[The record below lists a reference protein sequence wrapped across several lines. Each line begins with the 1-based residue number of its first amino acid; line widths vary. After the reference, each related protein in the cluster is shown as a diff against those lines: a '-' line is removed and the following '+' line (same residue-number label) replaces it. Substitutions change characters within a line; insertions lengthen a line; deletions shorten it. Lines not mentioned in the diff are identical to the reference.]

1 LIRTSI
7 NLEKTVNHSE
17 HCERCEH
24 CEKATACIILMLHPT
39 GEVRQT
45 RKPRVFV
52 VPAVSPWFE
61 LGF

>member
-7 NLEKTVNHSE
+7 NLEKTANHSE
-17 HCERCEH
+17 HG
-24 CEKATACIILMLHPT
+24 EKTTACIILMLHPT
-39 GEVRQT
+39 GKVRQT